1 VSTVVPGSSLN
12 LGSVTAWLQPL
23 QAGDPAAAE
32 YVWRRYFGRS
42 VNLARQRLA
51 GLRDTARDAEDVA
64 LSAMNALFQQ
74 AKQQE
79 ATGLRDRHD
88 LWRLLS
94 TCTLNRTRNLMRDS
108 LRAKR
113 SLGGEQPGPSPEEL
127 DRELRL
133 KVAQELDPAEA
144 VMIADEIRNLL
155 NLLDVEDPT
164 QRLRQVALWKLD
176 GCTDREVA
184 VRMNCT
190 RKTVCARLAL
200 IRAVWQN
207 AGLS

>member
-1 VSTVVPGSSLN
+1 MSTIVPGSSLN

-42 VNLARQRLA
+42 VNLARQGLA

-79 ATGLRDRHD
+79 AAGLRDRHD

-113 SLGGEQPGPSPEEL
+113 SLGGEHPEPSPEEL

-133 KVAQELDPAEA
+133 RVAQELDPAEA
-144 VMIADEIRNLL
+144 VMVADEIRNLL